1 MHFADSTPAAPP
13 SDFLSETSLLT
24 SLGLITGAV
33 VLTVGIVAIVRGGQ
47 TGQVKKKKKSKK
59 S

>member
-1 MHFADSTPAAPP
+1 MHFADPTPAPP
-13 SDFLSETSLLT
+13 SDFLSQASLLT

-33 VLTVGIVAIVRGGQ
+33 VLTVGLVAIVRGSQSGEP
-47 TGQVKKKKKSKK
+47 KKKKKSK